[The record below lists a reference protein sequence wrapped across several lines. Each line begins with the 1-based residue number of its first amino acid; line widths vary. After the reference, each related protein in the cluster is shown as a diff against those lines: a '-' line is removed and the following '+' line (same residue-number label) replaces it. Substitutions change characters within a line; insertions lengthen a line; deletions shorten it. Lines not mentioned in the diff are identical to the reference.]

1 MQACTTNP
9 RKVRQNKRQCDFIF
23 KETKYPAIQEQLAGR
38 CIANG
43 TEIGERP
50 VSQGSCNVVCLVLVP
65 REGLEGDHD
74 RAKFEAGGRRVVRT
88 PLILVRTW
96 VRSSPGN

>member
-9 RKVRQNKRQCDFIF
+9 RKTKQNKRQCDLVF
-23 KETKYPAIQEQLAGR
+23 KETKYPAILEQLAGR

-50 VSQGSCNVVCLVLVP
+50 VSQGSCNVVYLVLVLP
-65 REGLEGDHD
+65 REGT
-74 RAKFEAGGRRVVRT
+74 RRG
-88 PLILVRTW
+88 L
-96 VRSSPGN
+96 